1 MGPIRR
7 SRKRKSEP
15 EPPAHQPAAEAE
27 ARGGKPVR
35 FLLRASERLRTP
47 PQPRPAA
54 PQSQQVRGR
63 RRQRVPR
70 RVYRFLADL
79 SSSDAHKPR
88 HFPEEKVKQRNAVL
102 LGQSSASPLIQ
113 PSVAGFGH
121 FQYDPK
127 LCPSSQLE
135 VSSCPMIVMPS
146 VPRTGDFQASLFGA
160 FEQLRSPPQVPVLE
174 IQSRI
179 PDFDNA
185 EGSKAFTN
193 EMVCYNK
200 RGRKVVEKSVREIS
214 RSVATSEEP
223 TVTNT
228 ENDIGKE
235 VPNDTTGSDVTYSI
249 FSGPQESSVHEII
262 PNGMPVGIHELHRQY
277 YIGALHGRTECT
289 SASDNLGYADMFLS
303 NSPTEYG
310 NNANKADK
318 CATSM
323 EQDISE
329 ESFEQY
335 LVMDDCS
342 NDDLPPSIK
351 SCQDVSHDHHPSED
365 NVAAIMEGETSC
377 IVATENMSTMPLA
390 MINDVANLLPSNV
403 TSDMGKSDHQGLPGN
418 TASIQ
423 QASADS
429 PPSAILLPAFKGD
442 TINTQSSTKDFAAEE
457 QRGTSLEHHTLPVKE
472 SAAESS
478 QSISKLAISQL
489 FSTDIRNTTEAEY
502 GNRLTMPEYVE
513 GTMAMCVPSGTDKSY
528 VPLLQRSLVAHES
541 PVADGPSE
549 PLAIENPP
557 FLKMSPIWA
566 HIEEMEIFK
575 KVPQRPHFHPLKHL
589 GPGLCEAMALGL
601 MVFFSNTAESIKSLN
616 IHDENELFK
625 EKMKG
630 LCLLEEYGFD
640 VGHLRSRLETLL
652 HIKNSSNELQDAI
665 KKLDE
670 KITLKEIDG
679 KERGT
684 QISMLYTAICQ
695 LERQA
700 KLFRCILKSSVSQ
713 QKTDALEISKLKTEA
728 SDLEQTYL
736 SVEQQFS
743 SVVTEPW

>member
-113 PSVAGFGH
+113 PSAAGFGH

-135 VSSCPMIVMPS
+135 VSSSPMIAMPS

-160 FEQLRSPPQVPVLE
+160 FGQLRSPPQVPVLE
-174 IQSRI
+174 IQPRI

-193 EMVCYNK
+193 EVH
-200 RGRKVVEKSVREIS
+200 RKVVFM
-214 RSVATSEEP
+214 RSYQMECQLEYM
-223 TVTNT
+223 NFT
-228 ENDIGKE
+228 E
-235 VPNDTTGSDVTYSI
+235 SI
-249 FSGPQESSVHEII
+249 ILGH
-262 PNGMPVGIHELHRQY
+262 GMAELNVLLLL
-277 YIGALHGRTECT
+277 I
-289 SASDNLGYADMFLS
+289 NLGYADMFLS

-335 LVMDDCS
+335 LVMDDGS
-342 NDDLPPSIK
+342 NDDLLPSIK
-351 SCQDVSHDHHPSED
+351 SCQDVSHGHHPSKD

-390 MINDVANLLPSNV
+390 MINDVVPNLLPSNV
-403 TSDMGKSDHQGLPGN
+403 ISDMGKSDHQGLPGN

-429 PPSAILLPAFKGD
+429 PPSAILPAFKGD

-457 QRGTSLEHHTLPVKE
+457 QRETLLEHHALPVKE

-478 QSISKLAISQL
+478 QSINKLALSQL
-489 FSTDIRNTTEAEY
+489 FSTDIRNATEAEY
-502 GNRLTMPEYVE
+502 DNRLTTPEYVE
-513 GTMAMCVPSGTDKSY
+513 
-528 VPLLQRSLVAHES
+528 
-541 PVADGPSE
+541 VADGPSE

-652 HIKNSSNELQDAI
+652 HIKNSSSELQHAI

-713 QKTDALEISKLKTEA
+713 QKTAALEISKLKTEA

>member
-79 SSSDAHKPR
+79 SSSDA
-88 HFPEEKVKQRNAVL
+88 
-102 LGQSSASPLIQ
+102 
-113 PSVAGFGH
+113 
-121 FQYDPK
+121 
-127 LCPSSQLE
+127 
-135 VSSCPMIVMPS
+135 
-146 VPRTGDFQASLFGA
+146 
-160 FEQLRSPPQVPVLE
+160 
-174 IQSRI
+174 
-179 PDFDNA
+179 
-185 EGSKAFTN
+185 
-193 EMVCYNK
+193 MVCYNK

-228 ENDIGKE
+228 EHDIGKE
-235 VPNDTTGSDVTYSI
+235 VPNDSTGSGILPEINTMICFDSAPLKDDK
-249 FSGPQESSVHEII
+249 GPQESSVHEII
-262 PNGMPVGIHELHRQY
+262 PNGMPVGIHELHRKY
-277 YIGALHGRTECT
+277 YIGAWHGRTECT

-335 LVMDDCS
+335 LVMDDGS
-342 NDDLPPSIK
+342 NDDLLPSIK
-351 SCQDVSHDHHPSED
+351 SCQDVSHGHHPSKD

-390 MINDVANLLPSNV
+390 MINDVVPNLLPSNV
-403 TSDMGKSDHQGLPGN
+403 ISDMGKSDHQGLPGN

-429 PPSAILLPAFKGD
+429 PPSAILPAFKGD

-457 QRGTSLEHHTLPVKE
+457 QRETLLEHHALPVKE

-478 QSISKLAISQL
+478 QSINKLALSQL
-489 FSTDIRNTTEAEY
+489 FSTDIRNATEAEY
-502 GNRLTMPEYVE
+502 DNRLTTPEYVE
-513 GTMAMCVPSGTDKSY
+513 GTMSMCIPSGTDNSY

-652 HIKNSSNELQDAI
+652 HIKNSSSELQHAI

-713 QKTDALEISKLKTEA
+713 QKTAALEISKLKTEA

-743 SVVTEPW
+743 SVVTEPCYEERVCAVLYDGLGSLVILM

>member
-79 SSSDAHKPR
+79 SSSDA
-88 HFPEEKVKQRNAVL
+88 
-102 LGQSSASPLIQ
+102 
-113 PSVAGFGH
+113 
-121 FQYDPK
+121 
-127 LCPSSQLE
+127 
-135 VSSCPMIVMPS
+135 
-146 VPRTGDFQASLFGA
+146 
-160 FEQLRSPPQVPVLE
+160 
-174 IQSRI
+174 
-179 PDFDNA
+179 
-185 EGSKAFTN
+185 
-193 EMVCYNK
+193 MVCYNK

-235 VPNDTTGSDVTYSI
+235 VPNDTTGSGILPEINTTICFDSAPLKDDK
-249 FSGPQESSVHEII
+249 GPQESSVHEII

-403 TSDMGKSDHQGLPGN
+403 TSDMGKSDHQGLP
-418 TASIQ
+418 
-423 QASADS
+423 
-429 PPSAILLPAFKGD
+429 
-442 TINTQSSTKDFAAEE
+442 AEE

-743 SVVTEPW
+743 SVVTEPCLVVGANRREEQIAFPPRTLNIADQRPYSFLADDIGADCESL